1 MGITPLSFTGVSTFS
16 DDFQTILSR
25 AVSIASIPVKVIQ
38 GQQKDLIE
46 KKTLLTTLRTA
57 VESLGSTVSSLGSV
71 GANKAITASSNNT
84 TRVTVSNT
92 GAAVTGSY
100 VISEITSVASAASET
115 SLSGYATADT
125 TSVSG
130 TGTLEL
136 VLGGTRIPIT
146 LGAEENNLNSLRDAI
161 NDLGLGVSASILN
174 TGTGPT
180 PYYLALTATTTG
192 ATTLKL
198 NATPGDDQT
207 NLVSNSS
214 QGSNAVFKLNGLS
227 VSQSNNTVSTAIPG
241 VTFTIKSTTGL
252 GETATLTLAS
262 DRSQIYN
269 GLSSLVNAYNEVAS
283 QVNAQIGTAAGL
295 LSGDALIRQTQSAL
309 RSLTTYSSGDG
320 NVQSLANLGIE
331 FDNKGVA
338 SFKSST
344 FTALSDA
351 DIAEALTFLG
361 STTTGF
367 GGLSAAFTQI
377 GDPITGFIRAQQD
390 QYDRTDQRLTEQVD
404 ALTDRINLMQSAL
417 SQKLQLADTLLA
429 SLASQQDI
437 LKGSLESLNYVTFG
451 KRSS

>member
-1 MGITPLSFTGVSTFS
+1 M
-16 DDFQTILSR
+16 
-25 AVSIASIPVKVIQ
+25 
-38 GQQKDLIE
+38 
-46 KKTLLTTLRTA
+46 
-57 VESLGSTVSSLGSV
+57 
-71 GANKAITASSNNT
+71 
-84 TRVTVSNT
+84 
-92 GAAVTGSY
+92 
-100 VISEITSVASAASET
+100 
-115 SLSGYATADT
+115 
-125 TSVSG
+125 
-130 TGTLEL
+130 
-136 VLGGTRIPIT
+136 
-146 LGAEENNLNSLRDAI
+146 
-161 NDLGLGVSASILN
+161 
-174 TGTGPT
+174 
-180 PYYLALTATTTG
+180 
-192 ATTLKL
+192 
-198 NATPGDDQT
+198 
-207 NLVSNSS
+207 
-214 QGSNAVFKLNGLS
+214 
-227 VSQSNNTVSTAIPG
+227 
-241 VTFTIKSTTGL
+241 
-252 GETATLTLAS
+252 
-262 DRSQIYN
+262 
-269 GLSSLVNAYNEVAS
+269 NAYNEVAS